1 VLAGLALAVWVS
13 PKGDTEDKKGAA
25 EPVVGQSS
33 AEPTRSFTETAERLW
48 NVVENNPEGA
58 IVLYTAMVLMFGVL
72 LAGHGVLLWWVA
84 CLLLGKS
91 VPAPPGPWLER
102 RWNLWDVLKTIVV
115 YFFVCM
121 ATVSVCEVLRQADG
135 FRLWFDG
142 LSKMEQSLL
151 AQFPASVLI
160 CGLIAYIVR
169 IEKGHDLRELG
180 FRPALKPAVAG
191 VLGYL
196 AALPV
201 VAVVA
206 LASLWCVNAL
216 GLEPQGHPISSEFLE
231 ADSPWAVAA
240 MAGFACLLA
249 PVWEELFFRGMF
261 YPVVRRLAGA
271 RLSIAVTA
279 AAFASLHGNLSQ
291 FAPIFVLGV
300 LLAYLYEKTHSLW
313 SCIAA
318 HAVFNTASI
327 LVLMVIRY
335 SLGGIE
341 I

>member
-1 VLAGLALAVWVS
+1 
-13 PKGDTEDKKGAA
+13 
-25 EPVVGQSS
+25 
-33 AEPTRSFTETAERLW
+33 
-48 NVVENNPEGA
+48 
-58 IVLYTAMVLMFGVL
+58 
-72 LAGHGVLLWWVA
+72 
-84 CLLLGKS
+84 
-91 VPAPPGPWLER
+91 
-102 RWNLWDVLKTIVV
+102 
-115 YFFVCM
+115 
-121 ATVSVCEVLRQADG
+121 
-135 FRLWFDG
+135 
-142 LSKMEQSLL
+142 
-151 AQFPASVLI
+151 
-160 CGLIAYIVR
+160 
-169 IEKGHDLRELG
+169 
-180 FRPALKPAVAG
+180 VAG